1 MELALYG
8 DSGFYTTHGAAGRRG
23 DFLTSPEVGPLFGAV
38 LARALDAW
46 WDDLGRPKDFTVVE
60 YGAGPGTLA
69 RTIAAAQPRCSGS
82 WRYVAVESSAL
93 QRERHP
99 DWVESVSELPAGRFT
114 GVVLANELLDN
125 LPFELLVFDREWR
138 EAWVTIDDDRCT
150 EVLRPVAQDQLPAF
164 VPRSVRHGSRIPL
177 QCDAQSWL
185 GNMLERLERG
195 HIVAIDYCW
204 PLTAMAA
211 AQPWRQ
217 WLRTYVGHERGGH
230 YLAQPGRQDITTQ
243 VMIDQLSAV
252 REPDNVR
259 TQRQFLQ
266 LWGIDELVD
275 EGKRAWEAAAARP
288 DLAAMRMRSRVSE
301 AEALLDPDG
310 LGGFSVLTW
319 KIS

>member
-8 DSGFYTTHGAAGRRG
+8 EHGFYTTHGSAGRRG

-46 WDDLGRPKDFTVVE
+46 WDELGRPDEFTVVE

-69 RTIAAAQPRCSGS
+69 RSIAAARPRCSQV
-82 WRYVAVESSAL
+82 WRYVAVESSAV

-99 DWVESVSELPAGRFT
+99 EWVESVEAFTEGTFT

-125 LPFELLVFDREWR
+125 LPFDILVFDREWR
-138 EAWVTIDDDRCT
+138 EAWVTTDGERCT
-150 EVLRPVAQDQLPAF
+150 EVLHPVNNAVLPEF

-177 QCDAQSWL
+177 QRAAQEWL
-185 GNMLERLERG
+185 ASMLERVERG
-195 HIVAIDYCW
+195 YVVAVDYCW

-217 WLRTYVGHERGGH
+217 WLRTYAGHERGGH
-230 YLAQPGRQDITTQ
+230 YLAQPGMQDITTQ
-243 VMIDQLSAV
+243 VMVDQLSTV
-252 REPDNVR
+252 REPDSVR

-288 DLAAMRMRSRVSE
+288 DLEAMRMRSRVSE
-301 AEALLDPDG
+301 AEALLEPDG

-319 KIS
+319 KVS